1 MPEKEAVKEILRQA
15 LDADEKGDKDVAVE
29 LYTKAVE
36 TILKIGDPA
45 LRERLNKY
53 AVQALDR
60 AEELRGISSPKRQA
74 TNVDETPANS
84 RVQSKC
90 LLALLIFFP
99 FYSVKC
105 SFWNFW
111 RFSFRYKYK
120 EIGRWK

>member
-1 MPEKEAVKEILRQA
+1 MSEKEAVKEILRQA

-60 AEELRGISSPKRQA
+60 AEELRGISSPKRTASA
-74 TNVDETPANS
+74 TNVDESSANN
-84 RVQSKC
+84 RVQSNC
-90 LLALLIFFP
+90 LF
-99 FYSVKC
+99 C
-105 SFWNFW
+105 
-111 RFSFRYKYK
+111 
-120 EIGRWK
+120 